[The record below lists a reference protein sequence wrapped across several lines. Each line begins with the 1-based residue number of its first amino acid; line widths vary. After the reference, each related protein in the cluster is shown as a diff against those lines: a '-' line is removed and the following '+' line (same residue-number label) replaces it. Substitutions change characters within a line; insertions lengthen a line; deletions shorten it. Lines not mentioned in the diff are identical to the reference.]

1 MLQNPVPGRFLLL
14 PLALLV
20 LAPFI
25 AAAASRTSVGETL
38 FWVAAGMVA
47 VILVPAAGPRLAAAG
62 KPHVPPLCSAVL
74 PGFGQVIN
82 GNLGKGFLV
91 SVLCAFGL
99 KEVSMI
105 GFVIAGGAWVCGVA
119 DAFVTAYRMKTGS
132 VPLLPV
138 PRAVFIEYVVL
149 GLAAAYA
156 LP

>member
-1 MLQNPVPGRFLLL
+1 MSQTPIPAHTLLL

-25 AAAASRTSVGETL
+25 AAAAARTSPEESL
-38 FWVAAGMVA
+38 LWIAAGTVA
-47 VILVPAAGPRLAAAG
+47 LLVLPAAGPHLAAAG
-62 KPHVPPLCSAVL
+62 KPHVPAVCSAAL
-74 PGFGQVIN
+74 PGFGQVVN

-99 KEVSMI
+99 KEASFI
-105 GFVIAGGAWVCGVA
+105 GGIIAGGAWFCGVA
-119 DAFVTAYRMKTGS
+119 DALLTAYRMKTGS